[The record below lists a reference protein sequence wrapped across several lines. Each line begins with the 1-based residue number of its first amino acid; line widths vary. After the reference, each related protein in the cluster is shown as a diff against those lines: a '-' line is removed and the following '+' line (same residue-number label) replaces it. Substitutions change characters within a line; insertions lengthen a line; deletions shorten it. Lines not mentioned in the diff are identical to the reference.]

1 MSEFDRSQFNRQE
14 FGSTQITPGTG
25 LVTTGRAT
33 AALASVRRR
42 TAAISAG
49 CVSTTSVLVTR
60 IHRAVLTLA
69 GTLHATIEPHRR
81 KPVAIAAHGIASA
94 FFAIVRRRSFPHV
107 SIAGRLLASAGHA
120 VTFCRGA
127 ASTGIAHA
135 SIRLVR
141 IALPAPVTTGLRVGP
156 WTRPA
161 ANSNLRFTGWTAPV

>member
-14 FGSTQITPGTG
+14 FGSTQITPGAG
-25 LVTTGRAT
+25 LVATGKAT
-33 AALASVRRR
+33 AAIASVRRR

-49 CVSTTSVLVTR
+49 CISTTSVLVTR

-69 GTLHATIEPHRR
+69 GTLHAAIEPHRR
-81 KPVAIAAHGIASA
+81 KPVAIAAHGAASA
-94 FFAIVRRRSFPHV
+94 AITIVRRRISH
-107 SIAGRLLASAGHA
+107 SSLTGRLLASMGHA
-120 VTFCRGA
+120 VTFSRGV